1 MKTAGEAVVAGELLG
16 YVTDWLG
23 RTVFEARAPKDGLL
37 MLRLSSPPVHEGET
51 LAVVASTKARRE

>member
-1 MKTAGEAVVAGELLG
+1 MVAGELLG
-16 YVTDWLG
+16 YVTDWHG
-23 RTVFEARAPKDGLL
+23 RAVFEARAPKDGLL